1 MAGLVVG
8 AVVVVVDWVV
18 VTIGGG
24 GAIILLLKRWVWD
37 ERSVAPPVCVP
48 ADADAWA
55 PADTDVTT
63 GGWETSKTGWAGWT
77 GWGWT
82 GWVWTGPAPVS
93 VS

>member
-1 MAGLVVG
+1 MVVVAVVPRVLPVIPVG
-8 AVVVVVDWVV
+8 DVVTVVVVV
-18 VTIGGG
+18 VTIGG

-77 GWGWT
+77 GWG
-82 GWVWTGPAPVS
+82 
-93 VS
+93 